1 MLDTSLELCCWYSPP
16 PTSPIVPVSGS
27 WCRCQVAHLPLSY
40 WPIGS
45 QYCSMRPIR
54 GLDWPSSDRDQ
65 ALHHR
70 PGVTVNTWL
79 AHNYHYTLARQ
90 IWGVPASENEPG
102 CIIMLTFTE
111 MHLSPA
117 HWTPDFDRPTYFSL
131 TGFISM
137 CLIQFRASFVYPSI
151 LILTPITLVQPGHDH
166 DALLTAGEMS
176 GPALGPDWSSDR
188 HLSAQ
193 SALTLCSL
201 LSLLSIS
208 QWPEPSSLCSFTQR
222 CRLKSLFCVLIWE
235 CFCKRFDPTFTVT
248 LLDTWQRCPSPG
260 CALCQ

>member
-1 MLDTSLELCCWYSPP
+1 MW
-16 PTSPIVPVSGS
+16 
-27 WCRCQVAHLPLSY
+27 
-40 WPIGS
+40 
-45 QYCSMRPIR
+45 PIR

-117 HWTPDFDRPTYFSL
+117 HWTPDFDRPTYVSL

-151 LILTPITLVQPGHDH
+151 LILTPITRVQ
-166 DALLTAGEMS
+166 
-176 GPALGPDWSSDR
+176 LGPWYPSYSRGDVRPRTGSWLIIWSPFVRPVCS
-188 HLSAQ
+188 HSLQ
-193 SALTLCSL
+193 SPQYLPMTWAIITLQLCPAVQALESVLC
-201 LSLLSIS
+201 
-208 QWPEPSSLCSFTQR
+208 
-222 CRLKSLFCVLIWE
+222 
-235 CFCKRFDPTFTVT
+235 
-248 LLDTWQRCPSPG
+248 LDMRMF
-260 CALCQ
+260 L